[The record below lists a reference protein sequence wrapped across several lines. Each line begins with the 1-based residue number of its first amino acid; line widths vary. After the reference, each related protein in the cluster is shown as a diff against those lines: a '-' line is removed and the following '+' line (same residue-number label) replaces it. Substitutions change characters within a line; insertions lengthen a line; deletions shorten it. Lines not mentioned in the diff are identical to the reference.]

1 MTNWIK
7 TSDKQPTEKGLYLV
21 VYDIS
26 GYYIYDTC
34 KWTPNLHEV
43 AEYDFPENEYN
54 RSGFYEYNNEWGEW
68 GYYEIKALAW
78 QPIEDYIE
86 E

>member
-7 TSDKQPTEKGLYLV
+7 TSARQPTEKGLYLV
-21 VYDIS
+21 VYNIL
-26 GYYIYDTC
+26 GHHMYETC
-34 KWTPNLHEV
+34 MWTPNLHDID
-43 AEYDFPENEYN
+43 EYDFAEDEYN
-54 RSGFYEYNNEWGEW
+54 RSGFYEYDSEW

>member
-7 TSDKQPTEKGLYLV
+7 TSERQPTVKDVYLV
-21 VYDIS
+21 AYQFLDFIA
-26 GYYIYDTC
+26 YDTC
-34 KWTPNLHEV
+34 RWAPNLHEV
-43 AEYDFPENEYN
+43 DEYDFPEDICNH
-54 RSGFYEYNNEWGEW
+54 SGFYEYDSEY
-68 GYYEIKALAW
+68 GYYERKPLAW